1 MIHRRLAFRNA
12 LAATAAVC
20 VPAWLI
26 AGQAPQNTAPNHTT
40 HKPAPAKSAAPRG
53 PDGRP
58 DLAGVWSFATVT
70 PLERPVELGNKTVLT
85 DAQAAE
91 FEKLIIAREDKDS
104 RDGGAEA
111 DVSRAYNDFWWDRG
125 TKVVG
130 THRTSLIIDPPDGR
144 IPPLTADAQKR
155 SAAAAQRMQVPPN
168 GPEDRNLSERCL
180 LGFNSGPPMLPSAY
194 NNNVHIAQTRDHVLL
209 LNEMIHNSRIVP
221 LDGRPHGHI
230 LQWAGDSRGHWE
242 SDTLVVDTINFSTA
256 NFRNATPRMH
266 LVERFTRVDAT
277 TLMYEFTVDDP
288 TTWTRP
294 WTVQLPMTLSA
305 EPMYEY
311 ACHEGNY
318 AMAGMLA
325 GARAKEKA
333 EREGTKKQ

>member
-1 MIHRRLAFRNA
+1 MIHRTLALRGA
-12 LAATAAVC
+12 LAALAAVC
-20 VPAWLI
+20 LPAWLI
-26 AGQAPQNTAPNHTT
+26 AGQASQKPAPSHTT
-40 HKPAPAKSAAPRG
+40 HKTAPTKHSVPRR

-58 DLAGVWSFATVT
+58 DLSGVWTFATVT
-70 PLERPVELGNKTVLT
+70 PLERPKELGNKAVLT
-85 DAQAAE
+85 DKEAAE
-91 FEKLIIAREDKDS
+91 FEKQIIASEDKDS
-104 RDGGAEA
+104 REGGADA

-144 IPPLTADAQKR
+144 IPPLTPEAQKR
-155 SAAAAQRMQVPPN
+155 SAAVAQRMQAPPN

-194 NNNVHIAQTRDHVLL
+194 NNNVHVAQTRDHVLL
-209 LNEMIHNSRIVP
+209 LNEMIHNARIVP

-230 LQWAGDSRGHWE
+230 PQWAGDSRGSW
-242 SDTLVVDTINFSTA
+242 SGDTLVVDTINFSTS
-256 NFRNATPRMH
+256 NFRNASATMH

-288 TTWTRP
+288 TTWTSR
-294 WTVQLPMTLSA
+294 WTVQLPMTMSA
-305 EPMYEY
+305 EPMFEY

-318 AMAGMLA
+318 AMQGMLA

-333 EREGTKKQ
+333 DKEGTKKQ